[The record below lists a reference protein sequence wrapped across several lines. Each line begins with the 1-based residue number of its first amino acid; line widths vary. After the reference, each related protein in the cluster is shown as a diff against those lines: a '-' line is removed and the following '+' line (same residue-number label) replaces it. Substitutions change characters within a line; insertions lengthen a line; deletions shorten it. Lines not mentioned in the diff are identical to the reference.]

1 MLLISGTRGRHLTTG
16 PRAVPAGSMV
26 AGDLSDGLMSDA
38 ARIRLVEIGEAARAL
53 LDDLLA
59 TQQPAIPWR

>member
-1 MLLISGTRGRHLTTG
+1 MLLISGTRALHLTTV
-16 PRAVPAGSMV
+16 RALYLPVPMV

-53 LDDLLA
+53 LEDLLA